1 VSSFEETLTGAILD
15 RVARAMSLLSTHPKL
30 STRLVLVLNP
40 VSGQMATAGGRRK
53 IVRELHESRA
63 LKMRDFRL
71 LYSRYPGHLR
81 HCVDELCGKAWTRG
95 EALDIASCGGDGTH
109 AEVLES
115 AEPWAERGLP
125 VRVVRWPM
133 GTGNDASDAPAI
145 PELLERL
152 RDGVRFEAVEGL
164 VVTTRR
170 GIVRRAYNIASIG
183 VDAFITDLTKRL
195 RHMVPGNIYRR
206 VADVSVLF
214 YEQLIGVGEMEI
226 DYTGPGGSG
235 VLDGRFMLL
244 AVGAGAPRTYGN
256 HMRVLPDHRN
266 LCAIE
271 RGHIG
276 RKVVMKRRFYAG
288 RHVRDP
294 KTHMALAR
302 SVTIT
307 YGKRVPAQLDGEAFW
322 LSREDFPLSLRVEA
336 GVVKVIPRD

>member
-1 VSSFEETLTGAILD
+1 MNSWEETLTGTILD
-15 RVARAMSLLSTHPKL
+15 RVARGMGLLSPHPKL
-30 STRLVLVLNP
+30 PTRLALVLNP
-40 VSGQMATAGGRRK
+40 VSGRVATARGRREL
-53 IVRELHESRA
+53 VRELEDYRGLHQRSF
-63 LKMRDFRL
+63 KL

-81 HCVDELCGKAWTRG
+81 QSVDHLCREVWERG
-95 EALDIASCGGDGTH
+95 EALDIGSCGGDGTH

-115 AEPWAERGLP
+115 AEPWAERGLS

-133 GTGNDASDAPAI
+133 GTGNDASDAPSI
-145 PELLERL
+145 PALLERL
-152 RDGVRFEAVEGL
+152 RWGVQLEGVDAL

-170 GIVRRAYNIASIG
+170 GAVRRAYNIASIG
-183 VDAFITDLTKRL
+183 VDAFITELTNRL
-195 RHMVPGNIYRR
+195 RHMVPGNIYKR

-214 YEQLIGVGEMEI
+214 YEQLIGVGEMEV
-226 DYTGPGGSG
+226 DYTGPRGSG
-235 VLDGRFMLL
+235 ILAGRFMLL

-256 HMRVLPDHRN
+256 HMQVLPDERN

-288 RHVRDP
+288 RHVRDV

-302 SVTIT
+302 SATVA

-322 LSREDFPLSLRVEA
+322 LSKEDFPISFRVEA
-336 GVVKVIPRD
+336 GLVKVLPRT